1 MIVHSLGHC
10 KATPKELELFWNLMN
25 ATSVCKVL
33 DEVDSSGVQWMLK
46 KLKWRSP
53 PTCQVVDAASSGE
66 ESTSAGSSD
75 ALRVGANSGTVDQR
89 SVQLQLF
96 WLKDVQGFSI
106 GESL

>member
-33 DEVDSSGVQWMLK
+33 DEVDSSGLQ
-46 KLKWRSP
+46 WRSP